1 MMNHTIKLNTTTSKK
16 RRSHKKA
23 IIAIARMILVAS
35 YHILQTGEV
44 FNPSDLEEIH
54 KPKTSKNKMTTESAL
69 AFLQSQGYDVSSINI
84 AV

>member
-1 MMNHTIKLNTTTSKK
+1 
-16 RRSHKKA
+16 
-23 IIAIARMILVAS
+23 MILVAL
-35 YHILQTGEV
+35 YHILLTGEV